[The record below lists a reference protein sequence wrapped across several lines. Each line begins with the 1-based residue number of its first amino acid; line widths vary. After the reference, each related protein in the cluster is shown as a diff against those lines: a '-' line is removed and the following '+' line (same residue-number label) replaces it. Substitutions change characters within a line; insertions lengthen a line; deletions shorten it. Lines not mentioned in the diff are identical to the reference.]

1 MLSSGQVKF
10 MAEDQLKTLDQSAL
24 YMLQAPADAVFVE
37 YYESFGEQNISKG
50 TMPKFIY
57 GLIHEEF
64 HIPDPEA

>member
-1 MLSSGQVKF
+1 
-10 MAEDQLKTLDQSAL
+10 
-24 YMLQAPADAVFVE
+24 MLQAPADAVFVE